1 MAGVNKVIL
10 IGNLGADPELRQTQS
25 GPVCNLRVA
34 TTERWTG
41 QDGQKQERTEWH
53 SVAVWGRMAENCQR
67 YLAKGRPIYVEG
79 SLRSRTYN
87 DQEGKER
94 RVWDIQAQTIQFL
107 GGGPGSE
114 GGEGQGG
121 NQSEGGGWGQTGSR
135 GGGGQ
140 QRGGGGWG
148 QTSPDPGFHDDDPIP
163 F

>member
-10 IGNLGADPELRQTQS
+10 IGNLGANPESRQTQS

-53 SVAVWGRMAENCQR
+53 SVTVWGRMAENCQR
-67 YLAKGRPIYVEG
+67 YLAKGRPVYVEG

-107 GGGPGSE
+107 GGGGDGEPQQR
-114 GGEGQGG
+114 GGDD
-121 NQSEGGGWGQTGSR
+121 GGWGQQAR
-135 GGGGQ
+135 GGGQ
-140 QRGGGGWG
+140 GGGGWG
-148 QTSPDPGFHDDDPIP
+148 STGQGSQGGGARGGFDDEDPIP